1 MEAMREALR
10 SIASEPAVPDPPRRV
25 WRDWPLVGLAL
36 AGSILEAVLR
46 PELGWRWVSLAM
58 ALVLIPTIAWRR
70 THPLAVT
77 LAVFG
82 TVAVMDLVRVAAGA
96 DTALGLGGMVVVVVV
111 PYALT
116 RWGSGRDIRLG
127 LPVVALAA
135 TIGVVFDGGGIVEA
149 IAGYAILIAVVD
161 AGFVVRFR
169 IAARAR
175 DAERVRLVEREHLA
189 RELHDTVAHHVSAM
203 AIRAQAGIAASAAD
217 PAAAVQALEIIETE
231 ASRALTEMRTLVRGL
246 RTDEAG
252 ERAPLA
258 TIADIARLG
267 PPGTP
272 GPPIDVSIR
281 GDVASVAGPVSTTV
295 YRLVQDA
302 VTNARRHA
310 LSATRIDVV
319 VDIGPDVV
327 LLRVHD
333 DGAPIGDHRHGY
345 GLIGMSER
353 ASLMGG
359 VYDAGPDPAGGWT
372 VAASL
377 PAPGAR

>member
-1 MEAMREALR
+1 M
-10 SIASEPAVPDPPRRV
+10 
-25 WRDWPLVGLAL
+25 
-36 AGSILEAVLR
+36 
-46 PELGWRWVSLAM
+46 
-58 ALVLIPTIAWRR
+58 LIPSIAWRR

-77 LAVFG
+77 LGVFG

-135 TIGVVFDGGGIVEA
+135 TIGVIFDGGGIVDA

-175 DAERVRLVEREHLA
+175 DAERVRLIEREHLA

-246 RTDEAG
+246 NAVGLKPTGIIAILQAMKTAG
-252 ERAPLA
+252 ALQAE
-258 TIADIARLG
+258 
-267 PPGTP
+267 
-272 GPPIDVSIR
+272 
-281 GDVASVAGPVSTTV
+281 
-295 YRLVQDA
+295 LVVQ
-302 VTNARRHA
+302 
-310 LSATRIDVV
+310 
-319 VDIGPDVV
+319 
-327 LLRVHD
+327 
-333 DGAPIGDHRHGY
+333 
-345 GLIGMSER
+345 
-353 ASLMGG
+353 
-359 VYDAGPDPAGGWT
+359 
-372 VAASL
+372 
-377 PAPGAR
+377 

>member
-1 MEAMREALR
+1 MVAMREALR

-77 LAVFG
+77 LGVFG

-295 YRLVQDA
+295 YRLVQEA

-310 LSATRIDVV
+310 RSATRIDVV

>member
-1 MEAMREALR
+1 MVAMREALR

-36 AGSILEAVLR
+36 AGSILEAALR

-77 LAVFG
+77 LGVFG

-135 TIGVVFDGGGIVEA
+135 TIGVIFDGGGIVDA

-175 DAERVRLVEREHLA
+175 DAERVRLIEREHLA

-295 YRLVQDA
+295 YRLVQEA

-310 LSATRIDVV
+310 RSATRIDVV

>member
-1 MEAMREALR
+1 MREALR

-77 LAVFG
+77 LGVFG

-295 YRLVQDA
+295 YRLVQEA

-310 LSATRIDVV
+310 RSATRIDVV

>member
-135 TIGVVFDGGGIVEA
+135 TIGVIFDGGGIVEA

-295 YRLVQDA
+295 YRLVQEA